1 MMEERDVIPSDRE
14 ESGSTVVLRNRRKNT
29 LELSHRIREGSS
41 KKVMQLVAQAK
52 CLYTNVCNTAN
63 KQEMEAMVQSENY
76 DLIAIMETW
85 WD

>member
-1 MMEERDVIPSDRE
+1 M
-14 ESGSTVVLRNRRKNT
+14 
-29 LELSHRIREGSS
+29 SHRIREGSS

-52 CLYTNVCNTAN
+52 CLYTNVYNTAK

>member
-1 MMEERDVIPSDRE
+1 M
-14 ESGSTVVLRNRRKNT
+14 
-29 LELSHRIREGSS
+29 SHRIREGSS

-52 CLYTNVCNTAN
+52 CLYTNVYNTAK

-85 WD
+85 WDESH